1 MLLLM
6 LDKIF
11 ISMTLRAGPMGR
23 WLPWRLRRRIWGLAA
38 ATHEAFLKIT
48 QQLGWVAHDPNIVRE
63 AQSCSPKAIPR
74 YPSGSLTL
82 DKVSDRA
89 NDIVRGVCVLDN
101 GTAIDV
107 NALSWREDPFGGRP
121 SMSRFIYH
129 SFEWV
134 SELIQAFK
142 LTQRE
147 EYLHQAKEM
156 TKKWISECLYL
167 ERLGRNWDDHVTAL
181 RAIALCQLWEALRG
195 YESDGSSFMT
205 DLFAAIVRH
214 AEKLA
219 NELFD
224 RPDHNHGVT
233 QAYALMA
240 IGLLYPIYPNAQRWK
255 EIGRSRLE
263 AQMSKNVST
272 EGIHREHSPYYH
284 FYVFRQ
290 FFYAYH
296 FAAAYG
302 VSFSKG
308 FTDRLQAMLSSGA
321 HLLKPNGTLPAL
333 GDTSVT
339 SPVLVEKSEKEE
351 WPIEAAKNFLY
362 SSTHGV
368 EGTPPLAP
376 SVVYPE
382 GGYAFLRSGWG
393 TEESFQE
400 ERFLAFRL
408 STIKSSHIHR
418 DVFSFE
424 LYAYGDDLIV
434 DSGGPFAYG
443 HPLREFFLSTA
454 AHNTVVADRQDQQVG
469 EAQLLHWSTG
479 DEYDL
484 LDGEHRNYPGID
496 HRRVIIFVR
505 PQYFI
510 ILDQLVSGSSHHYS
524 QLFHLNPILQVIL
537 NGHAVSTVN
546 PARGPTVKII
556 PLLREN
562 LGVSLQRG
570 TFTPRQGWVC
580 TGDRQVVPNTVVD
593 YQYGGTKGV
602 FAVLIMPEPPGRSI
616 KLRAQIEGT
625 LFQDD
630 TIIRVN
636 FDDTHDEIHIT
647 PKMEVTIQR
656 KLGDL

>member
-1 MLLLM
+1 MLLLIIDRM
-6 LDKIF
+6 FTSLKLQTGLI
-11 ISMTLRAGPMGR
+11 GR
-23 WLPWRLRRRIWGLAA
+23 WFSWRLGRWIRKLVVAAHETFLRISL
-38 ATHEAFLKIT
+38 
-48 QQLGWVAHDPNIVRE
+48 QLGWVAHDPNIVKE
-63 AQSCSPKAIPR
+63 AQSSSPKAIPR
-74 YPSGSLTL
+74 YPAISLRS

-89 NDIVRGVCVLDN
+89 NDIIRGVCTLDN
-101 GTAIDV
+101 GTTIDV
-107 NALSWREDPFGGRP
+107 NALSWRQDPFGERI
-121 SMSRFIYH
+121 SMDRFNYH

-142 LTQRE
+142 LTQKE
-147 EYLHQAKEM
+147 EYLRQAKEL

-167 ERLGRNWDDHVTAL
+167 ERLERNWDDHVTAL
-181 RAIALCQLWEALRG
+181 RAIVLCQLWEALRG
-195 YESDGSSFMT
+195 YESHGSSFMT
-205 DLFAAIVRH
+205 DLFTAIVRH
-214 AEKLA
+214 AEKLT
-219 NELFD
+219 NELFY
-224 RPDHNHGVT
+224 RPEHNHGVT
-233 QAYALMA
+233 QAYALLV
-240 IGLLYPIYPNAQRWK
+240 IGLLFSIHSRAERWK
-255 EIGRSRLE
+255 ELGRTRLE
-263 AQMSKNVST
+263 EQMSKNISP

-308 FTDRLQAMLSSGA
+308 FTDRLYAMLSSGA
-321 HLLKPNGTLPAL
+321 YLLKPNGTLPAL
-333 GDTSVT
+333 GDTSVN
-339 SPVLVEKSEKEE
+339 SPILVEKSERHE
-351 WPIEAAKNFLY
+351 WPVGSANNFLY
-362 SSTHGV
+362 SSTQGV
-368 EGTPPLAP
+368 EGSPPVVP

-393 TEESFQE
+393 TKEGFKE

-469 EAQLLHWSTG
+469 EGQLLRWSTG

-484 LDGEHRNYPGID
+484 IDAQHQNYPGII
-496 HRRVIIFVR
+496 HRRAIIFVR
-505 PQYFI
+505 PRYFI
-510 ILDQLVSGSSHHYS
+510 ILDRLESESSHDYS

-546 PARGPTVKII
+546 PSGGATVKII
-556 PLLREN
+556 PLLKED

-570 TFTPRQGWVC
+570 VFTPRQGWIC
-580 TGDRQVVPNTVVD
+580 TGDRQMVPNTVVD
-593 YQYGGTKGV
+593 YQYVGTQGA
-602 FAVLIMPEPPGRSI
+602 FAVLIMPEAPGRSME
-616 KLRAQIEGT
+616 LRAQIEGNLFRDET
-625 LFQDD
+625 LVK
-630 TIIRVN
+630 VN
-636 FDDTHDEIHIT
+636 FDDNHDEIYIT
-647 PKMEVTIQR
+647 PKMEVTIR
-656 KLGDL
+656 RALDDL